1 MSNEIKKSVGV
12 SAADTS
18 MAVEPEKVP
27 ATEVLIQGLDSMVI
41 PSISPI
47 EDLKQIVS
55 KDGVITMVTDQFLL
69 LNAERLRNVLGED
82 TYRAYVASLSSAPPV
97 SPLSQLRAKLSDDD
111 LLDSVKDRYIQH
123 PSEVKS
129 YVQGLDARLQ
139 TLKESI
145 ERQIAEQQQ
154 STVPPQSSDGAV
166 VAPGTPTPVS

>member
-1 MSNEIKKSVGV
+1 MSNDIKKTTDVPTVGP
-12 SAADTS
+12 SI
-18 MAVEPEKVP
+18 AVEPEKVP
-27 ATEVLIQGLDSMVI
+27 TTEVLLQGLDSMI
-41 PSISPI
+41 TPSISPI

-82 TYRAYVASLSSAPPV
+82 TYRAYVASLSASPA

-129 YVQGLDARLQ
+129 YIQGLDARLQ

-145 ERQIAEQQQ
+145 ERQISEQRQG
-154 STVPPQSSDGAV
+154 SVPPESSDGAV
-166 VAPGTPTPVS
+166 VAPASPTPVS

>member
-1 MSNEIKKSVGV
+1 MSNDIKKTTDVSTVGP
-12 SAADTS
+12 SI
-18 MAVEPEKVP
+18 AVEPEKVP
-27 ATEVLIQGLDSMVI
+27 TTEVLLQGLDSMVT

-82 TYRAYVASLSSAPPV
+82 TYRAYVASLSASPA

-129 YVQGLDARLQ
+129 YIQGLDARLQ

-145 ERQIAEQQQ
+145 ERQISEQRQG
-154 STVPPQSSDGAV
+154 SVPPESSDGAV
-166 VAPGTPTPVS
+166 VASASPTPVS

>member
-1 MSNEIKKSVGV
+1 MSNDIKKITDVPTVGP
-12 SAADTS
+12 SI
-18 MAVEPEKVP
+18 AVEPEKVP
-27 ATEVLIQGLDSMVI
+27 TTEVLLQGLDSMI
-41 PSISPI
+41 TPSISPI

-82 TYRAYVASLSSAPPV
+82 TYRAYIASLSAPPA

-129 YVQGLDARLQ
+129 YIQGLDARLQ

-145 ERQIAEQQQ
+145 ERQISEQRQGP
-154 STVPPQSSDGAV
+154 VPSESSDGAV
-166 VAPGTPTPVS
+166 VAPAPPAPVS

>member
-1 MSNEIKKSVGV
+1 MSNNIEKITDVPTGGP
-12 SAADTS
+12 S
-18 MAVEPEKVP
+18 MTVEPEKVP
-27 ATEVLIQGLDSMVI
+27 TTEVLLQGLDSMI
-41 PSISPI
+41 TPSISPI

-82 TYRAYVASLSSAPPV
+82 TYRAYIASLSASPA

-129 YVQGLDARLQ
+129 YIQGLDARLQ

-145 ERQIAEQQQ
+145 ERQISEQRQG
-154 STVPPQSSDGAV
+154 SVPSESSDGAV
-166 VAPGTPTPVS
+166 VAPAPPTPVS

>member
-1 MSNEIKKSVGV
+1 MSNENKKPVDVPSVGP
-12 SAADTS
+12 S
-18 MAVEPEKVP
+18 MAVDPEKVP
-27 ATEVLIQGLDSMVI
+27 TTEILVQGLDSMVV

-47 EDLKQIVS
+47 EELKQIIS

-82 TYRAYVASLSSAPPV
+82 TYRAYVASLSSAPPA

-129 YVQGLDARLQ
+129 YIQGLDARLQ

-145 ERQIAEQQQ
+145 ERQISEQQQ
-154 STVPPQSSDGAV
+154 GPVPPKSSDGAV
-166 VAPGTPTPVS
+166 VAPGEPTPVS

>member
-1 MSNEIKKSVGV
+1 MSNDIKKTIDVPTV
-12 SAADTS
+12 DTS

-27 ATEVLIQGLDSMVI
+27 ATEVLIQGLDSMVT

-47 EDLKQIVS
+47 EDLKQIIS

-82 TYRAYVASLSSAPPV
+82 TYRAYIASLSASPA

-129 YVQGLDARLQ
+129 YIQGLDARLQ

-145 ERQIAEQQQ
+145 ERQISERQQGP
-154 STVPPQSSDGAV
+154 VPSESSDGAV
-166 VAPGTPTPVS
+166 VAPVSPTPVS

>member
-27 ATEVLIQGLDSMVI
+27 ATEVLIQGLDSMVT

-82 TYRAYVASLSSAPPV
+82 TYRAYVASLSSAPA

-123 PSEVKS
+123 PSEVRS

-166 VAPGTPTPVS
+166 VAPGTSTPLS

>member
-1 MSNEIKKSVGV
+1 MSNDIKKTTDVPTVGP
-12 SAADTS
+12 SI
-18 MAVEPEKVP
+18 AVEPEIVP
-27 ATEVLIQGLDSMVI
+27 ATEVLIQGLDSMVT

-82 TYRAYVASLSSAPPV
+82 TYRAYIASLSASPA
-97 SPLSQLRAKLSDDD
+97 SPLSRLRARLSDDD

-129 YVQGLDARLQ
+129 YIQGLDARLQ

-145 ERQIAEQQQ
+145 ERQISERQQG
-154 STVPPQSSDGAV
+154 SVPPESSDGAV
-166 VAPGTPTPVS
+166 VASVPPTSVS

>member
-1 MSNEIKKSVGV
+1 MSNDIKKTTDVPTVG
-12 SAADTS
+12 SS
-18 MAVEPEKVP
+18 IAVEPEKVP
-27 ATEVLIQGLDSMVI
+27 ATEVLIQGLDSMVT

-82 TYRAYVASLSSAPPV
+82 TYRAYIASLSASPA
-97 SPLSQLRAKLSDDD
+97 SPLSRLRARLSDDD

-129 YVQGLDARLQ
+129 YIQGLDARLQ

-145 ERQIAEQQQ
+145 ERQISERQQG
-154 STVPPQSSDGAV
+154 SVPPESSDGAV
-166 VAPGTPTPVS
+166 VASVPPTSVS

>member
-1 MSNEIKKSVGV
+1 MSNEIKKTTDVPTVGP
-12 SAADTS
+12 SI
-18 MAVEPEKVP
+18 AVEPEKVP
-27 ATEVLIQGLDSMVI
+27 TTEVLIQGLDSMI
-41 PSISPI
+41 APSISPI

-55 KDGVITMVTDQFLL
+55 SDGVITMVTDQFLL

-82 TYRAYVASLSSAPPV
+82 TYRAYIASLSASPA

-129 YVQGLDARLQ
+129 YIQGLDARLQ

-145 ERQIAEQQQ
+145 ERKISEQQQ
-154 STVPPQSSDGAV
+154 GSVPSESSDGAV
-166 VAPGTPTPVS
+166 VASVPPTPVS

>member
-1 MSNEIKKSVGV
+1 MSNEIKKSTDVPTVGPSV
-12 SAADTS
+12 
-18 MAVEPEKVP
+18 AVEPEKVP
-27 ATEVLIQGLDSMVI
+27 TTEVLIQGLDSMVI

-82 TYRAYVASLSSAPPV
+82 TYRAYVASLSASPA
-97 SPLSQLRAKLSDDD
+97 SPLSRLRAKLSDDD

-129 YVQGLDARLQ
+129 YIQGLDARLQ

-145 ERQIAEQQQ
+145 ERQISEQQQ
-154 STVPPQSSDGAV
+154 GSVPPESSDGAV
-166 VAPGTPTPVS
+166 VAPVSPTPVS

>member
-1 MSNEIKKSVGV
+1 MSNEIKKTTDVPTVGP
-12 SAADTS
+12 SI
-18 MAVEPEKVP
+18 AVEPEKVP
-27 ATEVLIQGLDSMVI
+27 TIEVLIQGLDSMIV

-55 KDGVITMVTDQFLL
+55 NDGVITMVTDQFLL

-82 TYRAYVASLSSAPPV
+82 TYRAYIASLSASPA

-129 YVQGLDARLQ
+129 YIQGLDARLQ

-145 ERQIAEQQQ
+145 ERKISEQQQ
-154 STVPPQSSDGAV
+154 GSVPSESSDGAV
-166 VAPGTPTPVS
+166 VASVPPTPVS